1 MAISPDSYPI
11 RRMIKDH
18 GEGMAAVWV
27 SDVLGEADMLCGAK
41 NPPHVLAAFGRM
53 ALENFKHRSVESLV
67 LAIRDGLNR
76 KVYGQLTWPQ
86 IAEWLND
93 HEAVIL
99 GAVESE
105 AAQHRFTGD
114 NLGADYMDRMER
126 ASEGS
131 QLKRANHRIQQL
143 EQKLRTK
150 DQP

>member
-1 MAISPDSYPI
+1 M
-11 RRMIKDH
+11 
-18 GEGMAAVWV
+18 V
-27 SDVLGEADMLCGAK
+27 SKYLIEADMLTGAH
-41 NPPHVLAAFGRM
+41 NDGETIRLWATHIVRLM
-53 ALENFKHRSVESLV
+53 KHRSVASILM
-67 LAIRDGLNR
+67 AIRDGVGR
-76 KVYGQLTWPQ
+76 KVYGKLTYPQ
-86 IAEWLND
+86 VVEWMDD
-93 HEAVIL
+93 HEQKIL
-99 GAVESE
+99 AHVENQ